1 MASKPKFD
9 LKLDQRP
16 RNVSNVN
23 FDEAEKKLFVLS
35 TPRDVRRGSEHD
47 IKKPESFDQLDKTD
61 LRKELELALRN
72 LEETE
77 NELKLAAEIGVSLIE
92 KGKEDEQKIKEA
104 EQKIKSLKEQINML
118 TQSDTKFYAS
128 ETDRQNEET
137 EKRKKFDDLTSE
149 NKSLIQR
156 NEVCRSQ
163 LEEAA
168 NINESLQQLL
178 EEKERKLD
186 RLQIEHSTLIT
197 ANLQNKKLV
206 NEVEKYKSSYEKV
219 DQFELENN
227 KLKKERDEQKSKLEE
242 LEQKLKISEKQ
253 KERLDGMLKNITLQG
268 NEALQNENKKLREEN
283 DHLQVETF
291 QKQKYEE
298 LTKNLMKSNEEIKNS
313 KRDVQE
319 RLAEASN
326 TVNKLLIEIEE
337 YKAEAMKTDTKPA
350 GDSKL
355 NKGSVLDEVA
365 NQIAFDLNKP
375 QQMEEKEK
383 VRKEDEKILE
393 NLQVTED
400 YFYLCI
406 KAIETSILVDLSEH
420 GIKMPRRALG
430 MKSLYDKAISDN
442 IPFHEWHSWI
452 RAQFTRDMIAEPYRG
467 NTPSGYFAA
476 KFQRLRRAI
485 VKDNKEHVDS
495 KDT

>member
-1 MASKPKFD
+1 MASKMKFD
-9 LKLDQRP
+9 LKLDLQRP
-16 RNVSNVN
+16 RNVSNVTI
-23 FDEAEKKLFVLS
+23 DEAEKQLFVLI
-35 TPRDVRRGSEHD
+35 TPRDVRKGSEHD
-47 IKKPESFDQLDKTD
+47 IKKPESFDQLDKTN
-61 LRKELELALRN
+61 LRKELEIALRN

-92 KGKEDEQKIKEA
+92 KGKEDEQKIK
-104 EQKIKSLKEQINML
+104 SLKEQINML

-128 ETDRQNEET
+128 ETDRQHEET
-137 EKRKKFDDLTSE
+137 EKRKKLDDLTSE
-149 NKSLIQR
+149 NKALIQR

-219 DQFELENN
+219 EQFELENN

-253 KERLDGMLKNITLQG
+253 KERLDGMLKSITMQG

-298 LTKNLMKSNEEIKNS
+298 LTKNLMKSNEEVKNS

-319 RLAEASN
+319 CLAEASN

-337 YKAEAMKTDTKPA
+337 YKAEAMMKNDSKPA
-350 GDSKL
+350 NDSKL

-365 NQIAFDLNKP
+365 NQIALDLNKP
-375 QQMEEKEK
+375 QQQMEEKEK

-420 GIKMPRRALG
+420 GIKMQRRALG

-476 KFQRLRRAI
+476 KFARLRRAI
-485 VKDNKEHVDS
+485 VKDNKEHIDS